1 LAESPRRRGRF
12 DLPGALTGTGGVAA
26 LVYGLV
32 SAATSPNGVSHW
44 RDAKVAS
51 PPPRCCSPRSQ

>member
-26 LVYGLV
+26 LVT
-32 SAATSPNGVSHW
+32 AATSPNGVSHW
-44 RDAKVAS
+44 SDAKVVAS